1 MLVFSLWNFIAL
13 SFVWLKDFGVVFGS
27 GSNINV
33 CFGSYLYAQLFG
45 CGAYSRV
52 LHFFFV
58 TMVNTQICLIFTW
71 QDDDHHLFCPAVLD
85 RSLFSS
91 FLPLNSTSSL

>member
-1 MLVFSLWNFIAL
+1 MYAL
-13 SFVWLKDFGVVFGS
+13 EVICMPSFLAVVH
-27 GSNINV
+27 IV
-33 CFGSYLYAQLFG
+33 EC
-45 CGAYSRV
+45 CI
-52 LHFFFV
+52 FFFV

>member
-52 LHFFFV
+52 LHFFF
-58 TMVNTQICLIFTW
+58 CHYGKHA
-71 QDDDHHLFCPAVLD
+71 D
-85 RSLFSS
+85 
-91 FLPLNSTSSL
+91 LPNFYLAR